1 MPQDSIHR
9 LNREWERLRLNYGIA
24 DSPSELDRLLLKSRR
39 KRARL
44 RDLRARLAAIQSEV
58 EPEIPMPAPPEPA
71 APQPAEAPS
80 KEPVPQTLNTIVEQ
94 GDSTR
99 RRSTL
104 DPR

>member
-9 LNREWERLRLNYGIA
+9 LNREEGTE
-24 DSPSELDRLLLKSRR
+24 P
-39 KRARL
+39 L
-44 RDLRARLAAIQSEV
+44 RDRDRITEAIAAYMKEQERKKTSWIQRVIEV

-80 KEPVPQTLNTIVEQ
+80 KEPEPQTLNTIVEQ